1 MENKKKRVWMS
12 VLGVIGCGISV
23 GFFKRA
29 VFGVDPFQSFMSG
42 LDALVPIGFGLL
54 YVIVN
59 AALLLFSVAFD
70 RRKIGLATLINLFF
84 LGYIVEYSEKFLWTV
99 FPNLGLAGRAG
110 MFVVGIVAICF
121 SSSFY
126 FTADLGV
133 STYDAV
139 SLILS
144 ERITKVKFRVWRI
157 ISDLVCILI
166 GVGLFLLSGQELSK
180 IGGMIGIG
188 TIITAFFMGPLL
200 QFFNTHVAEPYL
212 KC

>member
-110 MFVVGIVAICF
+110 MFVVGIVASAFLLPFILRRILVYRPPMRCH
-121 SSSFY
+121 SSFPH
-126 FTADLGV
+126 
-133 STYDAV
+133 
-139 SLILS
+139 
-144 ERITKVKFRVWRI
+144 
-157 ISDLVCILI
+157 
-166 GVGLFLLSGQELSK
+166 ELRK
-180 IGGMIGIG
+180 
-188 TIITAFFMGPLL
+188 
-200 QFFNTHVAEPYL
+200 
-212 KC
+212 